1 MLDQLRQGARG
12 VTSKV
17 LVGLLVLS
25 FAVWGI
31 GGFEGYGASTVA
43 TVGDTD
49 VTVEDFVRLYDQE
62 QRIAAQ
68 SGRSADPQLLL
79 EQAIRAAALDDEAQ
93 RYGLGISDDVVANEI
108 ASQEIFHD
116 ANGTFD
122 RDIFEAL
129 LRNARMTQDDYI
141 LDVGRNIVRAQL
153 SDAVGAGVEAP
164 QPMVEALYRYRNEA
178 RTISFV
184 VVDESAVDPAGEPG
198 EAELQAYFEQNVSRF
213 RVPEYRE
220 LALLVLDPAEIADPS
235 AVSAEE
241 VQAEYDRRR
250 ATFEEPERR
259 RAEQI
264 AFDTA
269 AAAEAA
275 LAEMEAGAGFAAVA
289 QSNGAEITDLGMKT
303 RAEYLDAAIAEA
315 AFAAEIDTPVV
326 VTDALQPS
334 LVRVSEIEP
343 GSVRPLAEVE
353 ERLRQDLAT
362 RASRDAVNDIYD
374 QVEDERAGGSTLE
387 ETARALS
394 LPYRVIDG
402 VARDRSTPDGGGT
415 VSDIPN
421 SSRVVS
427 EAFETDIG
435 IENSPIR
442 AGDIWVFFEV
452 TGIEPARDPVLDEVR
467 ADAIAAWRESR
478 QAEQIAER
486 AAALLER
493 LRNGAALAT
502 IALELAET
510 VATAEGV
517 KRGDA
522 PSGLTVNAVN
532 QAFAGPEGH
541 VADADGAGNAR
552 ILLKVDRVVAPAF
565 FAETTDAQ
573 DISAQLTTALGSD
586 VLVAFGLQLRNDR
599 PINVNAAV
607 FQQVTGQLSGEL
619 TGHMQ

>member
-1 MLDQLRQGARG
+1 MLDQLRQGAQG
-12 VTSKV
+12 MTSKV

-31 GGFEGYGASTVA
+31 GGFEGYGTSTVA

-68 SGRSADPQLLL
+68 SGRSADPQQLL

-93 RYGLGISDDVVANEI
+93 RYGLGISNDHVANEI
-108 ASQEIFHD
+108 ASQQIFHD

-141 LDVGRNIVRAQL
+141 LDIGRNLVRAQI

-164 QPMVEALYRYRNEA
+164 QPMVEALYRYRNEE
-178 RTISFV
+178 RTISYV
-184 VVDESAVDPAGEPG
+184 VVDETAVEPAGDPG
-198 EAELQAYFEQNVSRF
+198 EAELQAYFEQNVTRF

-220 LALLVLDPAEIADPS
+220 LALLILDPAEIADPS
-235 AVSAEE
+235 AVSEE
-241 VQAEYDRRR
+241 DVQAEYDRRR

-259 RAEQI
+259 RVEQI

-275 LAEMEAGAGFAAVA
+275 LAEIEAGTDFAAVA

-303 RAEYLDAAIAEA
+303 RAEYLDAAIADA
-315 AFAAEIDTPVV
+315 AFAAEIDTPLA

-334 LVRVSEIEP
+334 LIRVSGIEP

-353 ERLRQDLAT
+353 ERLREDLAT
-362 RASRDAVNDIYD
+362 RASRDAVNDLYD
-374 QVEDERAGGSTLE
+374 QIEDERAGGSTLE

-394 LPYRVIDG
+394 LPFRVIDG
-402 VARDRSTPDGGGT
+402 VARDRSTPDGST

-421 SSRVVS
+421 ASRIVS

-442 AGDIWVFFEV
+442 AGDVWVFFEV
-452 TGIEPARDPVLDEVR
+452 TDIEEARDPALDEVR
-467 ADAIAAWRESR
+467 ADAVAAWREAR
-478 QAEQIAER
+478 KEEQIAER

-502 IALELAET
+502 IALELAKT
-510 VATAEGV
+510 VANVEGV

-532 QAFAGPEGH
+532 QAFAGPQGH
-541 VADADGAGNAR
+541 VADADGAGNTR

-573 DISAQLTTALGSD
+573 EISGQLTTALGGD
-586 VLVAFGLQLRNDR
+586 VLSAFSLQLRNDR
-599 PINVNAAV
+599 PINVNASV
-607 FQQVTGQLSGEL
+607 FQQLTGQLTGEL
-619 TGHMQ
+619 TGHSQ